1 MRGDDCANASRSAWS
16 RALMSA
22 PLSDATSP
30 PESRPQLRSGVVTL
44 LAASTLGVVMLSP
57 AITLYGNF
65 AAAFVGAG
73 KAAPLAFTLALLATL
88 PTAASYALLARDC
101 PAAGSAATWT
111 QAALGPAIARWLG
124 LMVVFYYVTN
134 FVLQPVTFGLFFGD
148 LCGSFGL
155 SGIWPY
161 TIGCVLCCAIP
172 ATMVFR
178 GVAPSMHGALVFLVF
193 EAVVVIALCATA
205 AVTHPGGPLDGQ
217 GFLPQ
222 SAPGGASGLLQGM
235 VFALLSFCG
244 FDVVST
250 LAEEAKMPRRMIPQA
265 TFVSLLSFGVL
276 IILGIWCLTFSAS
289 PERLR
294 ALAAA
299 DGMPISA
306 LARDLWGRGAIF
318 VTLTGISAALGISI
332 ATSVGASRVL
342 FSMARDGL
350 LPRVFARLDPKS
362 QVPRAGLALVFVLG
376 LAGALFV
383 ALFLGPWRTY
393 QWWGIT
399 STFFAMITFT
409 FVNACNLVLNH
420 PRRSKGLGAFLLYV
434 ALPAVGI
441 ATDLYLL
448 VQSFFVEAWKQGPL
462 GQSAIAFD
470 VLCAIACV
478 PLIFTARKAA
488 PSAA

>member
-1 MRGDDCANASRSAWS
+1 
-16 RALMSA
+16 
-22 PLSDATSP
+22 
-30 PESRPQLRSGVVTL
+30 
-44 LAASTLGVVMLSP
+44 LGVVMLSP

-73 KAAPLAFTLALLATL
+73 KAAPLAFVLALLATL
-88 PTAASYALLARDC
+88 PTAASYALLARDR
-101 PAAGSAATWT
+101 PAAGSAAAWT
-111 QAALGPAIARWLG
+111 NAALGPAIARWVG
-124 LMVVFYYVTN
+124 LMVVLYYVTN

-148 LCGSFGL
+148 LCAGFGAQ
-155 SGIWPY
+155 GFWPY
-161 TIGCVLCCAIP
+161 ALGALLCCAIP

-178 GVAPSMHGALVFLVF
+178 GISPSTHGALAFLVF
-193 EAVVVIALCATA
+193 ETVVVIALCATA
-205 AVTHPGGPLDGQ
+205 AVMHPGGPLDAQ
-217 GFLPQ
+217 GFLPET
-222 SAPGGASGLLQGM
+222 ARNGAGSISGGLLQGM

-265 TFVSLLSFGVL
+265 TFVSLLSFGAL
-276 IILGIWCLTFSAS
+276 IIGGIWCLTFSAS

-306 LARDLWGRGAIF
+306 IARDLWGRGAIL

-350 LPRVFARLDPKS
+350 LPRVFARLDPKH
-362 QVPRAGLALVFVLG
+362 QVPRAGLALVFVVG
-376 LAGALFV
+376 LAGALIAA
-383 ALFLGPWRTY
+383 ALLGPWRAY
-393 QWWGIT
+393 LWWGIT
-399 STFFAMITFT
+399 STFFAMITFI
-409 FVNACNLVLNH
+409 FVNASNLVLNFTRAGEG
-420 PRRSKGLGAFLLYV
+420 PGAFALYA
-434 ALPAVGI
+434 ALPIVGI

-462 GQSAIAFD
+462 GKTAIAFD
-470 VLCAIACV
+470 VACAIVCV
-478 PLIFTARKAA
+478 PLIFTAAKRAPAA
-488 PSAA
+488 